1 MILQKN
7 IFQLLSFTYIRKS
20 WVDFDRFFLM
30 EQNVDV
36 WRRLFYLSLVRK
48 YYLLFQWF
56 KLMKNDSN
64 YYCRQYIGIDY
75 IKKCFFRAETL
86 GLTDLHPVEMLQ
98 DQAQCILGDYVRNRY
113 QRQPTRFGRLLLAI
127 PLLRMIRT
135 STIEMI
141 FFKETVG
148 DASVIR
154 LLHDMYRADNIQNQ
168 TKLSDISIAR
178 MFPTQPFS
186 HQLIPPSSLSS
197 IPNTGTPTKSFSI
210 LSDENNSISEENSLR
225 SSPSP
230 TKNIS
235 ALAAAN

>member
-1 MILQKN
+1 MSRFRQ
-7 IFQLLSFTYIRKS
+7 IFPDGTECGCLKTI
-20 WVDFDRFFLM
+20 V
-30 EQNVDV
+30 
-36 WRRLFYLSLVRK
+36 LFKPGKKILSLISMIQINEK
-48 YYLLFQWF
+48 WF
-56 KLMKNDSN
+56 KL

-75 IKKCFFRAETL
+75 IKKCFFHAETL

-186 HQLIPPSSLSS
+186 HQLIPPSSLST
-197 IPNTGTPTKSFSI
+197 IPNTGIPTKSFSI

>member
-1 MILQKN
+1 MKL
-7 IFQLLSFTYIRKS
+7 FF
-20 WVDFDRFFLM
+20 RFFH
-30 EQNVDV
+30 
-36 WRRLFYLSLVRK
+36 
-48 YYLLFQWF
+48 
-56 KLMKNDSN
+56 
-64 YYCRQYIGIDY
+64 
-75 IKKCFFRAETL
+75 AETL

-135 STIEMI
+135 STIEML

-154 LLHDMYRADNIQNQ
+154 LLHDMYRADNIQQNQ
-168 TKLSDISIAR
+168 TKNVSDISIAR

-186 HQLIPPSSLSS
+186 HQLIPSSSLNT
-197 IPNTGTPTKSFSI
+197 IPTNTEIPGKSFSI
-210 LSDENNSISEENSLR
+210 LSDENNSIAEENSLR
-225 SSPSP
+225 SSPSSP

>member
-1 MILQKN
+1 MKDHKNNINFIFCILVNKLH
-7 IFQLLSFTYIRKS
+7 LLSFI
-20 WVDFDRFFLM
+20 
-30 EQNVDV
+30 
-36 WRRLFYLSLVRK
+36 
-48 YYLLFQWF
+48 
-56 KLMKNDSN
+56 
-64 YYCRQYIGIDY
+64 
-75 IKKCFFRAETL
+75 ETL

-135 STIEMI
+135 STIETL

-154 LLHDMYRADNIQNQ
+154 LLHDMYRVDGVQRHNQ
-168 TKLSDISIAR
+168 EPSDISIAR
-178 MFPTQPFS
+178 LFPTKTFS
-186 HQLIPPSSLSS
+186 HQLIPTTSSALPVSIASAGSLNKSLSA
-197 IPNTGTPTKSFSI
+197 
-210 LSDENNSISEENSLR
+210 LRDENSLISEENISR

-235 ALAAAN
+235 ALAAGN